1 MLHRHLPRRTLR
13 AASWLVALGVLAS
26 AGPSEARE
34 NRACVNAYRR
44 GAQLAREAH
53 FFAATEQMR
62 LCTKL
67 ICSPALRKECMS
79 RVDQLTLDTPS
90 LVPEVT
96 DDRGRPVVDIRI
108 TMDGKPWVNRL
119 DGRAIPVDPGQH
131 TFTFETRGV
140 VFAKERIVVLQ
151 GQRNRTLSAA
161 LVWERGRDEDPAED
175 LATGPAPAV
184 VAATRARST
193 RMAPPPPQPMLAK
206 DPEPLP
212 EPIIESPTPS
222 PALSMASAGQGARGL
237 PRALQEP
244 AGGPVRPRALDDGGD
259 DTFSAAPYLT
269 AGIGV
274 AGLAGYGLLTYWGL
288 RDNRQ
293 LENCAPMCP
302 ESSVAHIKRLYLAAN
317 VSAGVGAAALATWA
331 YLVFFAS
338 PGSDRASAS
347 QPALGFGVQPLG
359 GGGFAAVSGSF

>member
-1 MLHRHLPRRTLR
+1 
-13 AASWLVALGVLAS
+13 LVALGVLAS
-26 AGPSEARE
+26 AAPSEARE
-34 NRACVNAYRR
+34 RPVCANAYRR
-44 GAQLAREAH
+44 GAQLAREAR

-62 LCTKL
+62 ICTKL
-67 ICSPALRKECMS
+67 ICSPALRKECMA

-90 LVPEVT
+90 LVPEVM
-96 DDRGRPVVDIRI
+96 DDRGRPVVDVRI
-108 TMDGKPWVNRL
+108 TMDGKPWVNRI

-161 LVWERGRDEDPAED
+161 LVWERGRDDEPAEEVG
-175 LATGPAPAV
+175 AVGSAPAV
-184 VAATRARST
+184 VAATRARSG
-193 RMAPPPPQPMLAK
+193 RGAGPLPQPSMLVK
-206 DPEPLP
+206 EPDPAP
-212 EPIIESPTPS
+212 EPIIESDGPPS
-222 PALSMASAGQGARGL
+222 PALAMAGAQGMGGM

-244 AGGPVRPRALDDGGD
+244 MSGGGGPRPRALADDGGSS
-259 DTFSAAPYLT
+259 FSAAPYLT

-288 RDNRQ
+288 RDNQQ

-302 ESSVAHIKRLYLAAN
+302 ESSVAHIKKLYLAAN
-317 VSAGVGAAALATWA
+317 VSAVVGAAALATWA
-331 YLVFFAS
+331 YLVFF
-338 PGSDRASAS
+338 SDSGDDQASAK

-359 GGGFAAVSGSF
+359 NGGFAAFSGSF